1 MFNII
6 QFQNKFDEYIELL
19 FLYRNDNFNFIKT
32 LKLILLL
39 MIDNCFCKKNI
50 ICFTNLVNQNM
61 NIFDIQ
67 DYEYR
72 QLLCIYNFIY
82 NQHNTNNTI

>member
-6 QFQNKFDEYIELL
+6 QFQNKFDEHIELL

-39 MIDNCFCKKNI
+39 MIDNFFYKKNI
-50 ICFTNLVNQNM
+50 ICFTNLVNQNI
-61 NIFDIQ
+61 NNFDIQ

-82 NQHNTNNTI
+82 NQHRENN